1 MIFLESD
8 YEHLAHQFQ
17 PYVHFFYTTCPVLA
31 RQLGIT
37 GSPGTVLYTKAYQH
51 IGKVGPLFIKRR
63 TYNVTIFFS
72 VVEMA

>member
-37 GSPGTVLYTKAYQH
+37 GSPGTLLYTNAYQH
-51 IGKVGPLFIKRR
+51 TGKVGPL
-63 TYNVTIFFS
+63 
-72 VVEMA
+72 